1 MKYTIA
7 NGVLVVLLMLQGC
20 GGETTN
26 TDIVLPERAALHF
39 SYPYPGQQQVPVSAP
54 VVLRLSAPLVA
65 DAAANVADAFL
76 LTHLDSGADVAITAT
91 LADGNQSIV
100 IYPINAL
107 VEASDYRLRLVSELK
122 TAQGGIASL
131 RAQGLVF
138 RTAGYAGG
146 AKRRSGEGDF
156 SLLSVS
162 PMDNPLVTL
171 PLVDFSTLRLAFN
184 HAVTSESTRYGSNVR
199 LENALGE
206 LVPAHLWIKGH
217 LLSVDPISDLTAGER
232 YALKLVDVES
242 VYGEKI
248 SVEVPN
254 LIPAST
260 LPRETLVLKVGS
272 EQSVVRSELTG
283 QAINNVPVRSLLLGE
298 DSFTALAGDI
308 AAELGFVPNFPDAVP
323 LRIRRASL
331 LRGSEVAIN
340 LVGEVPAGIASG
352 DISVSFL
359 SDANG
364 YLLENPYGQT
374 DSAPRYVLLSMDI
387 AMSAENSEANGAL
400 SQSLLHVQLVG
411 VSTVKNGVLVMD
423 AVGVVEPELLGL
435 ERASGLLSF
444 HLEGYADQDS
454 AMIPAPDHTP
464 LLLQSW
470 SPGEHYLDRARPG
483 DPIVLNFTKALS
495 ADSVALQGA
504 VVLSQNNVPVSDGE
518 VDVEL
523 DGASIVVRPKGGL
536 RHNVDYG
543 LSLTSLL
550 TDIDGNALAAD
561 YNLDIRLA
569 DFSDVNLRAPMPI
582 SVYPGFPCAL
592 VDAVVVG
599 EKSSWRNGRCRGGRA
614 DDPLYPIPRLPIDRG
629 IDVLFSRSM
638 DLASI
643 VLGQTF
649 LVERNDAGVW
659 LAVSGRLDKL
669 PQRVQFY
676 PDDTWQVGALYRYTL
691 KSNGDHQ
698 SSVAI
703 CAVEAIC
710 SPDGLPLQTQQ
721 LSQTVADITV
731 AQGGGADLTNYF
743 IPIASGG
750 GTLVSLRAQPGTDT
764 NANLIHEP
772 QFGEPAPVVDAT
784 SESPDGLR
792 APPNHMRLALDDL
805 VGAATDLSIGCSF
818 GEICPEKRY
827 VYALGAMQTEITGYD
842 DTVVVARPTLG
853 DSVTG
858 AVTASIL
865 PTALYTTGVF
875 LDVDILSGFATI
887 SLDTNTLM
895 LRLRHQ
901 KNSADER
908 LDLISAYITD
918 SAQGPWLTAT
928 FDLLIDAPALAPT
941 AGTTPL
947 LHDLHSN
954 AVDAVVLEGPLRFI
968 EDGRLVATVSNPFD
982 VPVSTTISFDDTD
995 LADIYLKVPV
1005 GGIQLDLTVLP
1016 IK

>member
-1 MKYTIA
+1 MKYVIA
-7 NGVLVVLLMLQGC
+7 ICVSFLLIMLQAC

-26 TDIVLPERAALHF
+26 TDIVPTERASLHF
-39 SYPYPGQQQVPVSAP
+39 SYPYPGQQQVPITAP
-54 VVLRLSAPLVA
+54 LVLRLSAPLMADAVADVA
-65 DAAANVADAFL
+65 DALL
-76 LTHLDSGADVAITAT
+76 LTHLESGADMAITVT
-91 LADGNQSIV
+91 LADGNQSLV
-100 IYPINAL
+100 IRPVNAM
-107 VEASDYRLRLVSELK
+107 VEADDYRLSLVSELE
-122 TAQGGIASL
+122 TTHGDIASL
-131 RAQGLVF
+131 GTLGLTF
-138 RTAGYAGG
+138 RTAGYDGG
-146 AKRRSGEGDF
+146 SKRRSGEGAF

-162 PMDNPLVTL
+162 PRDNPLATL
-171 PLVDFSTLRLAFN
+171 PFVDFSTLRLTFN
-184 HAVTSESTRYGSNVR
+184 YAVTAESTRYGSHVR

-206 LVPAHLWIKGH
+206 LVPAHLLVKGRF
-217 LLSVDPISDLTAGER
+217 LSVDPISDLNADER
-232 YALKLVDVES
+232 YTLRLVDIES
-242 VYGEKI
+242 VYGDQL
-248 SVEVPN
+248 SVEVSD

-260 LPRETLVLKVGS
+260 LPRERLVLKVGS
-272 EQSVVRSELTG
+272 EQSVVTSGLTG
-283 QAINNVPVRSLLLGE
+283 EPINNVPVRSLLLGDE
-298 DSFTALAGDI
+298 SFTALAGDI

-331 LRGSEVAIN
+331 LRGSDVAIN
-340 LVGEVPAGIASG
+340 LIGEVPAGIESG
-352 DISVSFL
+352 DISVTFL

-374 DSAPRYVLLSMDI
+374 DNAPRYVLLSMDI
-387 AMSAENSEANGAL
+387 AMSAEHSEANGAL
-400 SQSLLHVQLVG
+400 SQSLLQVQLVG

-444 HLEGYADQDS
+444 HLEGYADQDA
-454 AMIPAPDHTP
+454 AMMPAPDNTP

-470 SPGEHYLDRARPG
+470 SPGENYLDRARPG
-483 DPIVLNFTKALS
+483 DPIVLNFSKALS
-495 ADSVALQGA
+495 SASVTLNGAL
-504 VVLSQNNVPVSDGE
+504 VLSQDGVPFADGE
-518 VDVEL
+518 VDLEV
-523 DGASIVVRPKGGL
+523 DGASIVIEPPGGL
-536 RHNVDYG
+536 RHNVDYS

-550 TDIDGNALAAD
+550 TDTNGNALAED
-561 YNLDIRLA
+561 YNLNIRLA
-569 DFSDVNLRAPMPI
+569 DFSDVNLRSPI
-582 SVYPGFPCAL
+582 PVSVYPGFPCAL
-592 VDAVVVG
+592 VDAMVIG
-599 EKSSWRNGRCRGGRA
+599 NSSSWRNGRCRGGRA
-614 DDPLYPIPRLPIDRG
+614 DDPLYPIPALPSDRG

-638 DLASI
+638 DLDSI

-649 LVERNDAGVW
+649 VVERRDAGLW
-659 LAVSGRLDKL
+659 LAVPGRLDKS

-676 PDDTWQVGALYRYTL
+676 PDETWRTGDLYRYTL

-698 SSVAI
+698 SSAAI

-710 SPDGLPLQTQQ
+710 STDGLPLQTQQ
-721 LSQTVADITV
+721 LAQTVADITV

-743 IPIASGG
+743 QPVSSADS
-750 GTLVSLRAQPGTDT
+750 TLVSLRALPGTDT

-772 QFGEPAPVVDAT
+772 QFGELAPVVDAT
-784 SESPDGLR
+784 SASPDGLR
-792 APPNHMRLALDDL
+792 APPNHLRLALDDL
-805 VGAATDLSIGCSF
+805 VGAATDLNIGCSF
-818 GEICPEKRY
+818 GESCPEKHY

-842 DTVVVARPTLG
+842 DMVVVVRPTLG

-875 LDVDILSGFATI
+875 LDVDILAGFATI

-908 LDLISAYITD
+908 LDLISAYITE
-918 SAQGPWLTAT
+918 SAQGPWLTTT

-947 LHDLHSN
+947 LHDLHSK
-954 AVDAVVLEGPLRFI
+954 AVDTVVLEGPLRFI
-968 EDGRLVATVSNPFD
+968 EDGRLVANVSNPFD
-982 VPVSTTISFDDTD
+982 VPVSTTISFDNTD
-995 LADIYLKVPV
+995 LADIYLKVPA